1 MQIKLVEA
9 KHMKSLEDYLIALV
23 AGLISIKTL
32 ESFHAKA
39 ILLGILKEDQ
49 DCRANTAIWDCK
61 RLQKIYMEQAD
72 SVLEL
77 LPDDISFDTI
87 VSHLA
92 KNEMHPSKILT
103 KKSRVKNGKSNS
115 ANTK

>member
-1 MQIKLVEA
+1 MQIKLVDA

-49 DCRANTAIWDCK
+49 ECRANTAIWDCK
-61 RLQKIYMEQAD
+61 RLHKIYMEQAD

-77 LPDDISFDTI
+77 LPDDISFEKI
-87 VSHLA
+87 ISELS
-92 KNEMHPSKILT
+92 KNEMHPSKIIT
-103 KKSRVKNGKSNS
+103 KKSKVKNGNSLFSN
-115 ANTK
+115 A